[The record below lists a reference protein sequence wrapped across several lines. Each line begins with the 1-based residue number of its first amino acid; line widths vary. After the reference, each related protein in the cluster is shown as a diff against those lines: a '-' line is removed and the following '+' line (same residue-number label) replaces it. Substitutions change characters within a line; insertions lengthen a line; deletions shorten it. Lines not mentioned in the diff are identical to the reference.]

1 MIPFGTLFN
10 VLTVLL
16 GSIIGL
22 RFKKIINPDLN
33 KKVFFVLGL
42 FTLVLGFSMAVKS
55 SNFILMFLSVVF
67 GTILGEYFNLDCS
80 IKKFTDT
87 WKHIFKLK
95 DHQFTDG
102 LLTGFLLFC
111 VGSMTI
117 VGAIDEGLGKPPDI
131 LYTKSIMDGI
141 SSIILASTLGI
152 GVLFSVFPMLLF
164 QGGITLAVFYYKD
177 FLPMDLV
184 QHISC
189 LGGVLIIAIGLKILG
204 YEKINPINILP
215 SLIVIVL
222 LYLLESSFK
231 SLLFS

>member
-16 GSIIGL
+16 GSLIGL
-22 RFKKIINPDLN
+22 KFKKIINPNLN
-33 KKVFFVLGL
+33 KKAFTILGI
-42 FTLVLGFSMAVKS
+42 FTLVLGFSMAIKS
-55 SNFILMFLSVVF
+55 ESFILMFLSLVS
-67 GTILGEYFNLDCS
+67 GTILGEYFNLDFR
-80 IKKFTDT
+80 INRFADK
-87 WKHIFKLK
+87 WKHILKLK
-95 DHQFTDG
+95 DDQFTDG

-117 VGAIDEGLGKPPDI
+117 LGAIDEGLGNPPDI

-152 GVLFSVFPMLLF
+152 GVLFSIFPMFIF
-164 QGGITLAVFYYKD
+164 QGGITLIVFFYKD

-189 LGGVLIIAIGLKILG
+189 VGGVLIIAIGLKILG
-204 YEKINPINILP
+204 YEKINATNMLP
-215 SLIVIVL
+215 SLFIIVL
-222 LYLLESSFK
+222 LYVLESSF
-231 SLLFS
+231 F